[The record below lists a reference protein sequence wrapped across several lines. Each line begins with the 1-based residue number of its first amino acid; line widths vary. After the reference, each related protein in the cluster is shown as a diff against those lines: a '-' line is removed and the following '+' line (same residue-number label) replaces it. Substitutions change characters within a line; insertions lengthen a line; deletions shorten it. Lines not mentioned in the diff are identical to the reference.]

1 MPRKPETPLPGADA
15 LRQMAEQD
23 GSGLFAPQQ
32 PDPACAGLFL
42 NRELSWLAFNRRVM
56 QEAADTRLPLYDR
69 LRFLSIYCS
78 NLDEFYMVRVGGL
91 VDRDLLRPWR
101 AEPLTGLTPREQIDR
116 ILAACACTQ

>member
-42 NRELSWLAFNRRVM
+42 NRELAGVQPPRDAGGGGHTP
-56 QEAADTRLPLYDR
+56 AA
-69 LRFLSIYCS
+69 
-78 NLDEFYMVRVGGL
+78 V
-91 VDRDLLRPWR
+91 
-101 AEPLTGLTPREQIDR
+101 
-116 ILAACACTQ
+116 

>member
-42 NRELSWLAFNRRVM
+42 NRELSWLAFSRRVL
-56 QEAADTRLPLYDR
+56 QEAAATRLRTTQDDVPATAR
-69 LRFLSIYCS
+69 TWTSFT
-78 NLDEFYMVRVGGL
+78 
-91 VDRDLLRPWR
+91 W
-101 AEPLTGLTPREQIDR
+101 
-116 ILAACACTQ
+116 CASAVWWTASCCGRGAPSR